1 MKEYYKNCFPVQM
14 CQFTFTPTVWD
25 HLFSHTILYLNYFD
39 DLTVVKRILYMYF
52 EKKCYQMIQPMFVSL
67 FIFTYWV
74 NECMFSYRTEFALKE
89 IMSSG
94 GAEDDIPQGER
105 KTVTDFC
112 YLLDKSKQLFNGLRL
127 VSLDALYFSLVL
139 YFFFPLL
146 MCSMFLKV
154 MDKMLD
160 KYLY

>member
-1 MKEYYKNCFPVQM
+1 MPFYIRTNSMRSSIFP
-14 CQFTFTPTVWD
+14 
-25 HLFSHTILYLNYFD
+25 HHLYLNYFD

-74 NECMFSYRTEFALKE
+74 NECMLSYRTEFALKE

-127 VSLDALYFSLVL
+127 VSLDVLYFSLAL
-139 YFFFPLL
+139 YFFFFPLL

-154 MDKMLD
+154 MDKMLY